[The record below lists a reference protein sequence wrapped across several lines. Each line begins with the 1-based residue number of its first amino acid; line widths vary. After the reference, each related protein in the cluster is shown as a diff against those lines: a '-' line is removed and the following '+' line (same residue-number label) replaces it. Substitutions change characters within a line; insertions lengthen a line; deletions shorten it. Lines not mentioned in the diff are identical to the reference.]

1 MMLESPNYE
10 WSKEEIREIGQA
22 MKEKSDYMSQLIED
36 LNLTYRLKNDA
47 LPIKRQTVRLVPF

>member
-36 LNLTYRLKNDA
+36 LNLTYRLK
-47 LPIKRQTVRLVPF
+47 KRRLAD